1 MKKFF
6 KYSFVI
12 GLIGAVV
19 NLILFVTNLFYELVV
34 PVIENSSLEEG
45 PVFDFFDNLIYFTPC
60 IFMVLFVLYIVAGI
74 IYKKKFHEKNEE
86 KETEKLVEKNTAI
99 QKELDVKA
107 EFLNH
112 KYYTNCPSCGSVRV
126 ENTSVCSFC
135 GASLVINDNVSIK
148 PEKRE

>member
-12 GLIGAVV
+12 GLVGAVI
-19 NLILFVTNLFYELVV
+19 NLILFVTNAYYELVV

-60 IFMVLFVLYIVAGI
+60 IFMVLFVLYIIAGI
-74 IYKKKFHEKNEE
+74 IFKKRFHEKVEVQVTEE
-86 KETEKLVEKNTAI
+86 LVKKNTAI

-107 EFLNH
+107 EFLKH
-112 KYYTNCPSCGSVRV
+112 KYYTNCPNCGSVRV

-135 GASLVINDNVSIK
+135 GASLVIEEDR
-148 PEKRE
+148 EK

>member
-86 KETEKLVEKNTAI
+86 KETEKLVEKNEKI
-99 QKELDVKA
+99 QKGLDEKA
-107 EFLNH
+107 EFLKH
-112 KYYTNCPSCGSVRV
+112 RYYTNCPNCGSVRA
-126 ENTSVCSFC
+126 ENTDVCSFC
-135 GASLVINDNVSIK
+135 GASLIIK
-148 PEKRE
+148 EAEKK

>member
-12 GLIGAVV
+12 GLVGAVI
-19 NLILFVTNLFYELVV
+19 NLILFVTNAYYELVV

-60 IFMVLFVLYIVAGI
+60 IFMVLFVLYIIAGI
-74 IYKKKFHEKNEE
+74 IYKKKFHEKVEVQVTEE
-86 KETEKLVEKNTAI
+86 LVKKNTAI

-107 EFLNH
+107 EFLKH
-112 KYYTNCPSCGSVRV
+112 KYYTNCPNCGSVRV

-135 GASLVINDNVSIK
+135 GASLVIEEDK
-148 PEKRE
+148 EK

>member
-1 MKKFF
+1 MKNFF

-74 IYKKKFHEKNEE
+74 IYEE

-107 EFLNH
+107 EFLKH
-112 KYYTNCPSCGSVRV
+112 KYYTNCPNCGSVRV

-135 GASLVINDNVSIK
+135 GASLVIGEDK
-148 PEKRE
+148 EK

>member
-12 GLIGAVV
+12 GLVGAVI
-19 NLILFVTNLFYELVV
+19 NLILFVTNAYYELVV

-60 IFMVLFVLYIVAGI
+60 IFMVLFVLYIIAGI
-74 IYKKKFHEKNEE
+74 IYKKRFHEKVEVQVTEE
-86 KETEKLVEKNTAI
+86 LVKKNTAI

-107 EFLNH
+107 EFLKH
-112 KYYTNCPSCGSVRV
+112 KYYTNCPNCGSVRV

-135 GASLVINDNVSIK
+135 GASLVIEEDK
-148 PEKRE
+148 EK